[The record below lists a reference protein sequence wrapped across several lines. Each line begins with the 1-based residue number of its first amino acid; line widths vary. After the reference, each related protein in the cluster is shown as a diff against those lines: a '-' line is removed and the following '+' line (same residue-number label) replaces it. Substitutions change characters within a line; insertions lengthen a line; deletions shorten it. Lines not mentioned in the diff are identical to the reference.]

1 MLIGDGK
8 GRGNVAAVND
18 LNQLHTRAVVEHR
31 PAFAS
36 REQGQ
41 AFIAH
46 AIDAGPVA
54 DEYTLW
60 LQNDSETP
68 IVINTIFTA
77 NVAADVIWKLHSVT
91 GTGATAAAI
100 VPMNLNLSSG
110 NDANV
115 TCRGGAGG
123 VTALTSSGVITS
135 WHGGVAYFNTVVNW
149 WLDALILGKNDAIAI
164 EFDAGTGSAVTCS
177 IMFHDL
183 L

>member
-1 MLIGDGK
+1 MLITDGK
-8 GRGNVAAVND
+8 GRGNWAEVNE
-18 LNQLHTRAVVEHR
+18 LNQLHTRAVIEHR
-31 PAFAS
+31 PAFIS
-36 REQGQ
+36 REIGK
-41 AFIAH
+41 AFVVN

-60 LQNDSETP
+60 LRNDSETP
-68 IVINTIFTA
+68 IVVNTIFTA
-77 NVAADVIWKLHSVT
+77 NVAADVIWKLHTVT
-91 GTGATAAAI
+91 GTGATAALI
-100 VPMNLNLSSG
+100 TPINLNLSSG

-123 VTALTSSGVITS
+123 VSALTSTGVITS

-149 WLDALILGKNDAIAI
+149 WLDALILGKNDGIAI

-183 L
+183 V